1 MSKNWTNNTSIVFSV
16 AIFFF
21 ALLKSNKTWHKVYSI
36 IAHTHP
42 IYHDIN
48 LLFCCCCCYLKP
60 INKLKHFK
68 SLYDKSHRSYVR
80 AKKKLRYLLLVS
92 FFFAFYYLLL
102 NVRPV
107 QANHIRRLN
116 SSQLV
121 SCRSGVV
128 GYFNSCRR
136 WSEHTAT
143 HNWIQDKII

>member
-1 MSKNWTNNTSIVFSV
+1 MLWFIIARIVRINKKWLIIKNKWMSKNWTNNTSIVFSV

-80 AKKKLRYLLLVS
+80 AKKKIALPFACKFFLCFLL
-92 FFFAFYYLLL
+92 FIIKC
-102 NVRPV
+102 P
-107 QANHIRRLN
+107 
-116 SSQLV
+116 
-121 SCRSGVV
+121 SGT
-128 GYFNSCRR
+128 SK
-136 WSEHTAT
+136 SHTPT
-143 HNWIQDKII
+143 KL